1 MWIFIVGNIVVKLVY
16 ISSPYKAVYDSLAQN
31 HNLSC
36 DKVIEEAYCLTAAL
50 AQKGIDWVKNRNDET
65 QKFLP
70 ISPIFVLERIYARY
84 NPFALK
90 AEEPEIMEACF
101 NLLGK
106 CDEMLVVDS
115 PYTHKS
121 SGIQAEINKAN
132 ELGIPVLYELGE
144 VKSIPDCR
152 RGGYEEWLI
161 ENGFKTL

>member
-1 MWIFIVGNIVVKLVY
+1 MWIFIVGIIVVKLVY
-16 ISSPYKAVYDSLAQN
+16 ISSPYRAVYDSLAQN
-31 HNLSC
+31 HNITY
-36 DKVIEEAYCLTAAL
+36 DKALENAYHIVSSL
-50 AQKGIDWVKNRNDET
+50 AQGGIEWVKRRSDET
-65 QKFLP
+65 QSFLP
-70 ISPIFVLERIYARY
+70 ISPIFVLERIYPRY

-101 NLLGK
+101 ELLGK

-144 VKSIPDCR
+144 VRSIPDYR
-152 RGGYEEWLI
+152 KGGYEEWLVK
-161 ENGFKTL
+161 NGFKTL

>member
-1 MWIFIVGNIVVKLVY
+1 MGNIVVKLVY
-16 ISSPYKAVYDSLAQN
+16 VSSPYKAVYDSLAQN

-36 DKVIEEAYCLTAAL
+36 DKVIEEAYCLTTAL

-90 AEEPEIMEACF
+90 AEEPEIMEVCF

-144 VKSIPDCR
+144 VKSIPDYR
-152 RGGYEEWLI
+152 KGGYEEWLI

>member
-1 MWIFIVGNIVVKLVY
+1 MGNIVFKLVY
-16 ISSPYKAVYDSLAQN
+16 VSSPYRAIYDSLAQN
-31 HNLSC
+31 HNLSH
-36 DKVIEEAYCLTAAL
+36 DKVMENAYCIATAL

-65 QKFLP
+65 QIFLP

-90 AEEPEIMEACF
+90 AEEPEIMRACF
-101 NLLGK
+101 ELLGR
-106 CDEMLVVDS
+106 CDEVLVVDS

-144 VKSIPDCR
+144 VKSVPDCR

-161 ENGFKTL
+161 KNGFKNTLKD